1 MQFGELSETLD
12 SNGVVI
18 DNSTTIAIIPKI
30 IHGRTRLM
38 TSLIINPI
46 ERPEV
51 TQQLSENIILTT
63 VDDIYNWVK
72 MSSLYPLMFGTAC
85 CFMEFMAAYASRFD
99 LERYGM
105 IPRATP
111 RQADLLIT
119 AGTITMK
126 YAPNL
131 VRLYEQMPEPKYVI
145 AMGAC
150 TITGGMFSVDSPS
163 AVRGVDKLI
172 PVDVYIPG
180 CPPRP
185 EAVIDAIIKLRK
197 KIANESLQERYQTQ
211 QTHRYYSITHHMKPV
226 APVNDGQYLK
236 SSTREV
242 PPPELAMAPGLE
254 LPLALP
260 ETHNSELHPG

>member
-1 MQFGELSETLD
+1 
-12 SNGVVI
+12 
-18 DNSTTIAIIPKI
+18 
-30 IHGRTRLM
+30 M
-38 TSLIINPI
+38 TSSIINPI
-46 ERPEV
+46 ERPEI

-197 KIANESLQERYQTQ
+197 KIANESIQERHQNE
-211 QTHRYYSITHHMKPV
+211 QTHRYYSITHRMKAV
-226 APVNDGQYLK
+226 SPVNDGQYLR

-242 PPPELAMAPGLE
+242 PPPEITMAPGLE

-260 ETHNSELHPG
+260 ENHSSELRPAK

>member
-1 MQFGELSETLD
+1 
-12 SNGVVI
+12 
-18 DNSTTIAIIPKI
+18 
-30 IHGRTRLM
+30 M
-38 TSLIINPI
+38 TNTIINPADC
-46 ERPEV
+46 PEV
-51 TQQLSENIILTT
+51 TQNLSENIILTT
-63 VDDIYNWVK
+63 LDDLYNWAK

-99 LERYGM
+99 MERYGM

-111 RQADLLIT
+111 RQADLMIT

-197 KIANESLQERYQTQ
+197 KIANESIQELQHTQ
-211 QTHRYYSITHHMKPV
+211 QTHRYYSTTHKMKVVEPIL
-226 APVNDGQYLK
+226 DGQYLR
-236 SSTREV
+236 SSKREV
-242 PPPELAMAPGLE
+242 LPPELTATG
-254 LPLALP
+254 LPLINTQESLVIS
-260 ETHNSELHPG
+260 H

>member
-1 MQFGELSETLD
+1 
-12 SNGVVI
+12 
-18 DNSTTIAIIPKI
+18 
-30 IHGRTRLM
+30 M
-38 TSLIINPI
+38 TDKIINPV
-46 ERPEV
+46 ETPEI
-51 TQQLSENIILTT
+51 TQHLSENIILTT
-63 VDDIYNWVK
+63 LDDLYNWAK

-99 LERYGM
+99 MERFGM

-131 VRLYEQMPEPKYVI
+131 IRLYEQMPEPKYVM

-150 TITGGMFSVDSPS
+150 TITGGMFSVDSPT

-185 EAVIDAIIKLRK
+185 EAVIDAVIKLRG
-197 KIANESLQERYQTQ
+197 KIANESIHQRWQTK
-211 QTHRYYSITHHMKPV
+211 QTHRYYSIPHKMNVVP
-226 APVNDGQYLK
+226 PIFDGQYLK
-236 SSTREV
+236 TPKREARAKEIV
-242 PPPELAMAPGLE
+242 EAKELALQ
-254 LPLALP
+254 LSL
-260 ETHNSELHPG
+260 SEQTVNNV

>member
-1 MQFGELSETLD
+1 MTD
-12 SNGVVI
+12 
-18 DNSTTIAIIPKI
+18 KI
-30 IHGRTRLM
+30 INTAQH
-38 TSLIINPI
+38 
-46 ERPEV
+46 PEV

-63 VDDIYNWVK
+63 IDDLYNWAK

-99 LERYGM
+99 MERYGM

-131 VRLYEQMPEPKYVI
+131 VRLYEQMAEPKYVI

-172 PVDVYIPG
+172 PVDVYVPG

-185 EAVIDAIIKLRK
+185 EAVIDGIIKLRK
-197 KIANESLQERYQTQ
+197 KIADESIQERWKIK
-211 QTHRYYSITHHMKPV
+211 QTHRYYSIPHKMKVVSPISDGKYLSKPEMQ
-226 APVNDGQYLK
+226 APPKELTIGTGLPFYLA
-236 SSTREV
+236 SQSQV
-242 PPPELAMAPGLE
+242 
-254 LPLALP
+254 
-260 ETHNSELHPG
+260 ETSKNAV